1 VFNYSDEKDDN
12 KFLFE
17 FYSEYLKNN
26 NNTPAD
32 LCLTFTCDRYFEYH
46 PLISLYEQVT
56 SYKMVQGDNENLF
69 TLNTGY
75 KPEKEILSLIDK
87 DDLEN
92 PEQVSEFIKN
102 LSEIKL
108 VKIEDR
114 DYAIIKLINEKTNTF
129 SIIND
134 TEKCD
139 IDKKSLNGKI
149 ILLTEDDKEWLRAY
163 ETDAVALQTL
173 ASITNEKNATLCFD
187 ADNVKASTR
196 DELGNWYESKNDI
209 FENKKI
215 YLTSE
220 FMDLGIILV
229 SSMFL
234 KYLRLREPKNF
245 SKALISKHLLSEE
258 FLSKARELNAIRET
272 INLYEDKLAS
282 LKMANASET
291 SIIKIEMQLDKFY
304 EQETELMSKN
314 D

>member
-1 VFNYSDEKDDN
+1 MFNYSDEKDDN

-26 NNTPAD
+26 NTPVD
-32 LCLTFTCDRYFEYH
+32 LCLTFTCDRYFKYH

-56 SYKMVQGDNENLF
+56 SYKMAQGDNENLF

-75 KPEKEILSLIDK
+75 KPEKEILTLIDK

-163 ETDAVALQTL
+163 ETDAVALETL

-187 ADNVKASTR
+187 ADNVKARAMTSDGTYR
-196 DELGNWYESKNDI
+196 KKKVEGKAINSQEI
-209 FENKKI
+209 FMKEALMAKRVEKKPQKQ
-215 YLTSE
+215 T
-220 FMDLGIILV
+220 
-229 SSMFL
+229 FL
-234 KYLRLREPKNF
+234 QKMRRLFQKE
-245 SKALISKHLLSEE
+245 
-258 FLSKARELNAIRET
+258 
-272 INLYEDKLAS
+272 
-282 LKMANASET
+282 
-291 SIIKIEMQLDKFY
+291 
-304 EQETELMSKN
+304 
-314 D
+314 